1 MCCVGSERYVR
12 LSPPFPNVNMMNVD
26 KLFRFRHHYCNDVS
40 RLQLGFLSAHRLFI
54 QKSMLNGLQLPFIS
68 V

>member
-12 LSPPFPNVNMMNVD
+12 PDVNMMNVD
-26 KLFRFRHHYCNDVS
+26 KLFRFRQRCCNDVS
-40 RLQLGFLSAHRLFI
+40 RLRLGFLSAHQLFI